1 MAEILELTTEQR
13 ILETAKKVFLLRGLD
28 GARMQD
34 IANEAGI
41 NKAMLHY
48 YFRDKERLFEK
59 VFDSIAEKIVPD
71 LTAIV
76 EQDVPIIVIIDR
88 IIYRYIDFVAENPQ
102 VPLFMISELTK
113 DPERVKN
120 LLNHT
125 QNFSKM
131 QGFGIK
137 LMQEMQ
143 AGTIKQIN
151 PLHLITNIIA
161 MCIFPFIAQPMIQ
174 NVMKISDEDYAFF
187 LSQRKEQV
195 SLFVHAALKT

>member
-1 MAEILELTTEQR
+1 M
-13 ILETAKKVFLLRGLD
+13 
-28 GARMQD
+28 
-34 IANEAGI
+34 
-41 NKAMLHY
+41 
-48 YFRDKERLFEK
+48 
-59 VFDSIAEKIVPD
+59 SSKIIPD

-76 EQDVPIIVIIDR
+76 EQDLPIVVILDR
-88 IIYRYIDFVAENPQ
+88 VIHRYIDFVAENPH

-113 DPERVKN
+113 DPERIKS

-131 QGFGIK
+131 QDFGVK
-137 LMQEMQ
+137 LIQEMQ
-143 AGTIKQIN
+143 AGTIKKVN
-151 PLHLITNIIA
+151 PLHLIINIIS

-174 NVMKISDEDYAFF
+174 NVMKISDEDYALF